1 MIKRGFNKGFVNDKC
16 KKEHNKKFK
25 CLFMGMKKIAVVNLA
40 AAGAMITIPGLFSD
54 CNVMVNQK
62 VKLSIG
68 KNKLVNKFKYGYLQ
82 VATQGKSNS
91 QGYRSVNSRK
101 MTTAYHLPSSYG
113 STSKAVKNQ
122 LPWGT
127 CWIFS
132 AIGTMEYTAD
142 KKESSDHIFS
152 EEEMLRSFTK
162 KSNVGWQL
170 TNKNDG
176 GNEEMSAGYL
186 VSHGAVSS
194 DIPYDTKNVLMELTY
209 ISHEQSQSAY
219 RATDIKFFQKNYNQ
233 DQTLTDNYINE
244 VKQAVYNNGSVL
256 TLANW
261 NYLYIKGNSMN
272 SINSNARDNLNHAV
286 VIVGWDDNYDKS
298 NFLQKPK
305 DNGAFLVRNS
315 WGTNDHGYYWV
326 SYEDKSIVPTYTI
339 QDYEKTASNERIYN
353 LEEGA
358 LCPTVTI
365 NKKTVGFVNIFS
377 LKGKE
382 QLDKISFYTSDIGAE
397 YQIYY
402 VPLGQDGNLDLNGMK
417 AISESGTVNYEGY
430 YTKQIKLPIIKQGKV
445 AIMVVIKSSGKNASM
460 GAEGTYDAASAKYYV
475 PSISKG
481 ESYLVTDYGSQD
493 SYKENYGNWTIKLT
507 TRNANDKSVTQDN
520 KIQNI
525 KKEITEKDLGLH
537 SISDL
542 ELDAGNVVYNGKS
555 KKPNT
560 IVTTDNDEL
569 LDLNDDYY
577 AVYKNNKN
585 IGLATVTI
593 KGKSFFVGS
602 KTKKFWIHPDKVK
615 SLKVKQKRNITTIRF
630 RKNKGGVTGY
640 RIKYSTRRD
649 MKHCKYIMTKK
660 NVCKI
665 KNRHKLYVRVK
676 AYKQV
681 GTKKVYSVKWAK

>member
-1 MIKRGFNKGFVNDKC
+1 MIKMGFNKGFVNDKC

-54 CNVMVNQK
+54 CNVMANQK

-68 KNKLVNKFKYGYLQ
+68 KNKLVNKSKYGYLQ

-101 MTTAYHLPSSYG
+101 MTAAYHLPSSYG

-305 DNGAFLVRNS
+305 NNGAFLVRNS

-365 NKKTVGFVNIFS
+365 NKKTAGFVNIFS
-377 LKGKE
+377 LNGKE
-382 QLDKISFYTSDIGAE
+382 QLDKISFYTSDVGAE
-397 YQIYY
+397 YQI
-402 VPLGQDGNLDLNGMK
+402 
-417 AISESGTVNYEGY
+417 
-430 YTKQIKLPIIKQGKV
+430 
-445 AIMVVIKSSGKNASM
+445 
-460 GAEGTYDAASAKYYV
+460 YYV

-493 SYKENYGNWTIKLT
+493 SYKENYANWTIKLT

-665 KNRHKLYVRVK
+665 KNRHKLYARVK

>member
-1 MIKRGFNKGFVNDKC
+1 MIKRGFNKEFVNDKC
-16 KKEHNKKFK
+16 KNEHNKKFK

-54 CNVMVNQK
+54 CNVMANQK

-68 KNKLVNKFKYGYLQ
+68 KNKLVNKSKYGYLQ

-101 MTTAYHLPSSYG
+101 LTAAYHLPSSYG

-305 DNGAFLVRNS
+305 NNGAFLVRNS

-365 NKKTVGFVNIFS
+365 NKKTAGFVNIFS

-382 QLDKISFYTSDIGAE
+382 QLDKISFYTSDVGAE
-397 YQIYY
+397 YQI
-402 VPLGQDGNLDLNGMK
+402 
-417 AISESGTVNYEGY
+417 
-430 YTKQIKLPIIKQGKV
+430 
-445 AIMVVIKSSGKNASM
+445 
-460 GAEGTYDAASAKYYV
+460 YYV

-493 SYKENYGNWTIKLT
+493 SYKENYANWTIKLT

>member
-1 MIKRGFNKGFVNDKC
+1 MIKMGFNKGFVNDKC

-54 CNVMVNQK
+54 CNVMANQK

-68 KNKLVNKFKYGYLQ
+68 KNKLVNKSKYGYLQ

-101 MTTAYHLPSSYG
+101 MTAAYHLPSSYG

-305 DNGAFLVRNS
+305 NNGAFLVRNS

-365 NKKTVGFVNIFS
+365 NKKTAGFVNIFS
-377 LKGKE
+377 LNGKE
-382 QLDKISFYTSDIGAE
+382 QLDKISFYTSDVGAE
-397 YQIYY
+397 YQI
-402 VPLGQDGNLDLNGMK
+402 
-417 AISESGTVNYEGY
+417 
-430 YTKQIKLPIIKQGKV
+430 
-445 AIMVVIKSSGKNASM
+445 
-460 GAEGTYDAASAKYYV
+460 YYV

-493 SYKENYGNWTIKLT
+493 SYKENYANWTIKLT

-630 RKNKGGVTGY
+630 RKNKSGVTGY

>member
-1 MIKRGFNKGFVNDKC
+1 MIKMGFNKGFVNDKC

-54 CNVMVNQK
+54 CNVMANQK

-68 KNKLVNKFKYGYLQ
+68 KNKLVNKSKYGYLQ

-101 MTTAYHLPSSYG
+101 MTAAYHLPSSYG

-305 DNGAFLVRNS
+305 NNGAFLVRNS

-365 NKKTVGFVNIFS
+365 NKKTAGFVNIFS
-377 LKGKE
+377 LNGKE
-382 QLDKISFYTSDIGAE
+382 QLDKISFYTSDVGAE
-397 YQIYY
+397 YQI
-402 VPLGQDGNLDLNGMK
+402 
-417 AISESGTVNYEGY
+417 
-430 YTKQIKLPIIKQGKV
+430 
-445 AIMVVIKSSGKNASM
+445 
-460 GAEGTYDAASAKYYV
+460 YYV

-493 SYKENYGNWTIKLT
+493 SYKENYANWTIKLT

>member
-1 MIKRGFNKGFVNDKC
+1 MIKMGFNKGFVNDKC

-54 CNVMVNQK
+54 CNVMANQK

-68 KNKLVNKFKYGYLQ
+68 KNKLVNKSKYGYLQ

-101 MTTAYHLPSSYG
+101 MTAAYHLPSSYG

-305 DNGAFLVRNS
+305 NNGAFLVRNS

-358 LCPTVTI
+358 LCHTLTI
-365 NKKTVGFVNIFS
+365 NKKTAGFVNIFS
-377 LKGKE
+377 LNGKE
-382 QLDKISFYTSDIGAE
+382 QLDKISFYTSDVGAE
-397 YQIYY
+397 YQI
-402 VPLGQDGNLDLNGMK
+402 
-417 AISESGTVNYEGY
+417 
-430 YTKQIKLPIIKQGKV
+430 
-445 AIMVVIKSSGKNASM
+445 
-460 GAEGTYDAASAKYYV
+460 YYV

-493 SYKENYGNWTIKLT
+493 SYKENYANWTIKLT

>member
-1 MIKRGFNKGFVNDKC
+1 MIKMGFNKGFVNDKC

-54 CNVMVNQK
+54 CNVMANQK

-68 KNKLVNKFKYGYLQ
+68 KNKLVNKSKYGYLQ

-101 MTTAYHLPSSYG
+101 MTAAYHLPSSYG

-305 DNGAFLVRNS
+305 NNGAFLVRNS

-365 NKKTVGFVNIFS
+365 NKKTAGFVNIFS
-377 LKGKE
+377 LNGKE
-382 QLDKISFYTSDIGAE
+382 QLDKISFYTSDVGAE
-397 YQIYY
+397 YQI
-402 VPLGQDGNLDLNGMK
+402 
-417 AISESGTVNYEGY
+417 
-430 YTKQIKLPIIKQGKV
+430 
-445 AIMVVIKSSGKNASM
+445 
-460 GAEGTYDAASAKYYV
+460 YYV

-493 SYKENYGNWTIKLT
+493 SYKENYANWTIKLT

-640 RIKYSTRRD
+640 RIKYLQEE
-649 MKHCKYIMTKK
+649 I
-660 NVCKI
+660 
-665 KNRHKLYVRVK
+665 
-676 AYKQV
+676 
-681 GTKKVYSVKWAK
+681 

>member
-1 MIKRGFNKGFVNDKC
+1 MIKREFNKGFVNNKC

-54 CNVMVNQK
+54 CNVMANQK

-68 KNKLVNKFKYGYLQ
+68 KNKLVNKSKYGYLQ
-82 VATQGKSNS
+82 VVTQGKSNS

-194 DIPYDTKNVLMELTY
+194 DIPYDTKNVLM
-209 ISHEQSQSAY
+209 
-219 RATDIKFFQKNYNQ
+219 
-233 DQTLTDNYINE
+233 
-244 VKQAVYNNGSVL
+244 
-256 TLANW
+256 
-261 NYLYIKGNSMN
+261 
-272 SINSNARDNLNHAV
+272 
-286 VIVGWDDNYDKS
+286 
-298 NFLQKPK
+298 
-305 DNGAFLVRNS
+305 
-315 WGTNDHGYYWV
+315 
-326 SYEDKSIVPTYTI
+326 
-339 QDYEKTASNERIYN
+339 
-353 LEEGA
+353 
-358 LCPTVTI
+358 
-365 NKKTVGFVNIFS
+365 
-377 LKGKE
+377 
-382 QLDKISFYTSDIGAE
+382 
-397 YQIYY
+397 
-402 VPLGQDGNLDLNGMK
+402 GMK
-417 AISESGTVNYEGY
+417 PISESGTVNYEGY
-430 YTKQIKLPIIKQGKV
+430 YTKQIKSPIIKQGKV
-445 AIMVVIKSSGKNASM
+445 AIMVVIKSSGKNTSM

-493 SYKENYGNWTIKLT
+493 SYKENCGNWTIKLT

-615 SLKVKQKRNITTIRF
+615 SLKVKQKRNITIIRF

-681 GTKKVYSVKWAK
+681 GTKKIYSVKWAK

>member
-1 MIKRGFNKGFVNDKC
+1 MGFNKGFVNDKC

-54 CNVMVNQK
+54 CNVMANQK

-68 KNKLVNKFKYGYLQ
+68 KNKLVNKSKYGYLQ

-101 MTTAYHLPSSYG
+101 MTAAYHLPSSYG

-305 DNGAFLVRNS
+305 NNGAFLVRNS

-365 NKKTVGFVNIFS
+365 NKKTAGFVNIFS
-377 LKGKE
+377 LNGKE
-382 QLDKISFYTSDIGAE
+382 QLDKISFYTSDVGAE
-397 YQIYY
+397 YQI
-402 VPLGQDGNLDLNGMK
+402 
-417 AISESGTVNYEGY
+417 
-430 YTKQIKLPIIKQGKV
+430 
-445 AIMVVIKSSGKNASM
+445 
-460 GAEGTYDAASAKYYV
+460 YYV

-493 SYKENYGNWTIKLT
+493 SYKENYANWTIKLT

>member
-1 MIKRGFNKGFVNDKC
+1 
-16 KKEHNKKFK
+16 
-25 CLFMGMKKIAVVNLA
+25 
-40 AAGAMITIPGLFSD
+40 
-54 CNVMVNQK
+54 
-62 VKLSIG
+62 
-68 KNKLVNKFKYGYLQ
+68 
-82 VATQGKSNS
+82 
-91 QGYRSVNSRK
+91 
-101 MTTAYHLPSSYG
+101 
-113 STSKAVKNQ
+113 
-122 LPWGT
+122 
-127 CWIFS
+127 
-132 AIGTMEYTAD
+132 
-142 KKESSDHIFS
+142 
-152 EEEMLRSFTK
+152 MLRSFTK

-305 DNGAFLVRNS
+305 NNGAFLVRNS

-358 LCPTVTI
+358 LCSTVAI
-365 NKKTVGFVNIFS
+365 NKKTAGFVNIFS

-382 QLDKISFYTSDIGAE
+382 QLDKISFYTSDVGAE

-402 VPLGQDGNLDLNGMK
+402 VPLDQDGNLDLNGMK

-430 YTKQIKLPIIKQGKV
+430 YTKQIKSPIIKQGKV
-445 AIMVVIKSSGKNASM
+445 AIMVVIKSSGKNTSM

>member
-1 MIKRGFNKGFVNDKC
+1 
-16 KKEHNKKFK
+16 
-25 CLFMGMKKIAVVNLA
+25 
-40 AAGAMITIPGLFSD
+40 
-54 CNVMVNQK
+54 
-62 VKLSIG
+62 
-68 KNKLVNKFKYGYLQ
+68 
-82 VATQGKSNS
+82 
-91 QGYRSVNSRK
+91 
-101 MTTAYHLPSSYG
+101 
-113 STSKAVKNQ
+113 
-122 LPWGT
+122 
-127 CWIFS
+127 
-132 AIGTMEYTAD
+132 
-142 KKESSDHIFS
+142 
-152 EEEMLRSFTK
+152 MLRSFTK

-305 DNGAFLVRNS
+305 NNGAFLVRNS

-358 LCPTVTI
+358 LCSTVAI
-365 NKKTVGFVNIFS
+365 NKKTAGFVNIFS
-377 LKGKE
+377 LNGKE
-382 QLDKISFYTSDIGAE
+382 QLDKISFYTSDVGAE

-402 VPLGQDGNLDLNGMK
+402 VPLDQNGNLDLNGMK

-430 YTKQIKLPIIKQGKV
+430 YTKQIKSPIIKQGKV
-445 AIMVVIKSSGKNASM
+445 AIMVVIKSSGKNTSM
-460 GAEGTYDAASAKYYV
+460 GAEGTYDTASAKYYV

>member
-1 MIKRGFNKGFVNDKC
+1 MIKMGFNKGFVNDKC

-54 CNVMVNQK
+54 CNVMANQK

-68 KNKLVNKFKYGYLQ
+68 KNKLVNKSKYGYLQ

-101 MTTAYHLPSSYG
+101 MTAAYHLPSSYG

-305 DNGAFLVRNS
+305 NNGAFLVRNS

-358 LCPTVTI
+358 LCSTVAI
-365 NKKTVGFVNIFS
+365 NKKTAGFVNIFS
-377 LKGKE
+377 LNGKE
-382 QLDKISFYTSDIGAE
+382 QLDKISFYTSDVGAE
-397 YQIYY
+397 YQI
-402 VPLGQDGNLDLNGMK
+402 
-417 AISESGTVNYEGY
+417 
-430 YTKQIKLPIIKQGKV
+430 
-445 AIMVVIKSSGKNASM
+445 
-460 GAEGTYDAASAKYYV
+460 YYV

-493 SYKENYGNWTIKLT
+493 SYKENYANWTIKLT

>member
-1 MIKRGFNKGFVNDKC
+1 MIKMGFNKGFVNDKC

-54 CNVMVNQK
+54 CNVMANQK

-68 KNKLVNKFKYGYLQ
+68 KNKLVNKSKYGYLQ
-82 VATQGKSNS
+82 VDTQGKSNS

-101 MTTAYHLPSSYG
+101 MTAAYHLPSSYG

-305 DNGAFLVRNS
+305 NNGAFLVRNS

-365 NKKTVGFVNIFS
+365 NKKTAGFVNIFS
-377 LKGKE
+377 LNGKE
-382 QLDKISFYTSDIGAE
+382 QLDKISFYTSDVGAE
-397 YQIYY
+397 YQI
-402 VPLGQDGNLDLNGMK
+402 
-417 AISESGTVNYEGY
+417 
-430 YTKQIKLPIIKQGKV
+430 
-445 AIMVVIKSSGKNASM
+445 
-460 GAEGTYDAASAKYYV
+460 YYV

-493 SYKENYGNWTIKLT
+493 SYKENYANWTIKLT

>member
-1 MIKRGFNKGFVNDKC
+1 
-16 KKEHNKKFK
+16 
-25 CLFMGMKKIAVVNLA
+25 
-40 AAGAMITIPGLFSD
+40 
-54 CNVMVNQK
+54 
-62 VKLSIG
+62 
-68 KNKLVNKFKYGYLQ
+68 
-82 VATQGKSNS
+82 
-91 QGYRSVNSRK
+91 
-101 MTTAYHLPSSYG
+101 
-113 STSKAVKNQ
+113 
-122 LPWGT
+122 
-127 CWIFS
+127 
-132 AIGTMEYTAD
+132 
-142 KKESSDHIFS
+142 
-152 EEEMLRSFTK
+152 MLRSFTK

-286 VIVGWDDNYDKS
+286 VIDGWDDNYDKS

-305 DNGAFLVRNS
+305 NNGAFLVRNS

-365 NKKTVGFVNIFS
+365 NKKTAGFVNIFS

-382 QLDKISFYTSDIGAE
+382 QLDKISFYTSDVGAE

-402 VPLGQDGNLDLNGMK
+402 VPLDQDGNLDLDGMK
-417 AISESGTVNYEGY
+417 PISESGTVNYEGY
-430 YTKQIKLPIIKQGKV
+430 YTKQIKSPIIKQGKV
-445 AIMVVIKSSGKNASM
+445 AIMVVIKSSGKNTSM

-493 SYKENYGNWTIKLT
+493 SYKENCGNWTIKLT

-615 SLKVKQKRNITTIRF
+615 SLKVKQKRNITIIRF

-681 GTKKVYSVKWAK
+681 GTKKIYSVKWAK

>member
-1 MIKRGFNKGFVNDKC
+1 M
-16 KKEHNKKFK
+16 NKKSKRLHFIQK
-25 CLFMGMKKIAVVNLA
+25 LGATLSLA
-40 AAGAMITIPGLFSD
+40 AVGGILMFPEVQPHHVEADSKI
-54 CNVMVNQK
+54 K
-62 VKLSIG
+62 VSIAHSKTTG
-68 KNKLVNKFKYGYLQ
+68 GINYGYL
-82 VATQGKSNS
+82 KSDLQDN
-91 QGYRSVNSRK
+91 
-101 MTTAYHLPSSYG
+101 TTTESARTGVLVKASNLPSSDG
-113 STSKAVKNQ
+113 STSKIVKDQ
-122 LPWGT
+122 RPWGT
-127 CWIFS
+127 CWAFS
-132 AIGTMEYTAD
+132 GIGTMEYAAD
-142 KKESSDHIFS
+142 KKESKNHIFS
-152 EEEMLRSFTK
+152 EEMMLRNFTK
-162 KSNVGWQL
+162 KSDTGYQL
-170 TNKNDG
+170 TDKDDG
-176 GNEEMSAGYL
+176 GNEFMAAGYL

-194 DIPYDTKNVLMELTY
+194 SLLYNAKNSLMELPYMESTKK
-209 ISHEQSQSAY
+209 QTAY
-219 RATDIKFFQKNYNQ
+219 RATDVKFFQKDYKEDASLTQ
-233 DQTLTDNYINE
+233 DSIEQI
-244 VKQAVYNNGSVL
+244 KKAVYNNGGVAA
-256 TLANW
+256 LANW
-261 NYLYIKGNSMN
+261 NYLYIKNDTMN
-272 SINSNARDNLNHAV
+272 TTDSNARQGLNHAV

-305 DNGAFLVRNS
+305 NNGAFLVRNS

-365 NKKTVGFVNIFS
+365 NKKTAGFVNIFS
-377 LKGKE
+377 LNGKE
-382 QLDKISFYTSDIGAE
+382 QLDKISFYTSDVGAE
-397 YQIYY
+397 YQI
-402 VPLGQDGNLDLNGMK
+402 
-417 AISESGTVNYEGY
+417 
-430 YTKQIKLPIIKQGKV
+430 
-445 AIMVVIKSSGKNASM
+445 
-460 GAEGTYDAASAKYYV
+460 YYV

-493 SYKENYGNWTIKLT
+493 SYKENYANWTIKLT

>member
-1 MIKRGFNKGFVNDKC
+1 
-16 KKEHNKKFK
+16 
-25 CLFMGMKKIAVVNLA
+25 
-40 AAGAMITIPGLFSD
+40 
-54 CNVMVNQK
+54 
-62 VKLSIG
+62 
-68 KNKLVNKFKYGYLQ
+68 
-82 VATQGKSNS
+82 
-91 QGYRSVNSRK
+91 
-101 MTTAYHLPSSYG
+101 
-113 STSKAVKNQ
+113 
-122 LPWGT
+122 
-127 CWIFS
+127 
-132 AIGTMEYTAD
+132 
-142 KKESSDHIFS
+142 
-152 EEEMLRSFTK
+152 MLRSFTK

-305 DNGAFLVRNS
+305 NNGAFLVRNS

-365 NKKTVGFVNIFS
+365 NKKTAGFVNIFS

-382 QLDKISFYTSDIGAE
+382 QLDKISFYTSDVGAE

-402 VPLGQDGNLDLNGMK
+402 VPLDQNGNLDLNGMK

-430 YTKQIKLPIIKQGKV
+430 YTKQIKSPIIKQGKV
-445 AIMVVIKSSGKNASM
+445 AIMVVIKSSGKNTSM
-460 GAEGTYDAASAKYYV
+460 GAEGTYDTASAKYYV

-493 SYKENYGNWTIKLT
+493 SYKENYANWTIKLT

>member
-54 CNVMVNQK
+54 CNVMSNQK

-68 KNKLVNKFKYGYLQ
+68 KNKLVNKSKYGYLQ

-305 DNGAFLVRNS
+305 NNGAFLVRNS

-365 NKKTVGFVNIFS
+365 NKKTAGFVNIFS
-377 LKGKE
+377 LNGKE
-382 QLDKISFYTSDIGAE
+382 QLDKISFYTSDVGAE
-397 YQIYY
+397 YQI
-402 VPLGQDGNLDLNGMK
+402 
-417 AISESGTVNYEGY
+417 
-430 YTKQIKLPIIKQGKV
+430 
-445 AIMVVIKSSGKNASM
+445 
-460 GAEGTYDAASAKYYV
+460 YYV

-493 SYKENYGNWTIKLT
+493 SYKENYANWTIKLT

>member
-1 MIKRGFNKGFVNDKC
+1 MKVNDR
-16 KKEHNKKFK
+16 
-25 CLFMGMKKIAVVNLA
+25 L
-40 AAGAMITIPGLFSD
+40 
-54 CNVMVNQK
+54 
-62 VKLSIG
+62 LS
-68 KNKLVNKFKYGYLQ
+68 FFCYLR
-82 VATQGKSNS
+82 N
-91 QGYRSVNSRK
+91 
-101 MTTAYHLPSSYG
+101 
-113 STSKAVKNQ
+113 
-122 LPWGT
+122 
-127 CWIFS
+127 
-132 AIGTMEYTAD
+132 EYTAD

-305 DNGAFLVRNS
+305 NNGAFLVRNS

-365 NKKTVGFVNIFS
+365 NKKTAGFVNIFS

-382 QLDKISFYTSDIGAE
+382 QLDKISFYTSDVGAE

-402 VPLGQDGNLDLNGMK
+402 VPLDQDGNLDLNGMK
-417 AISESGTVNYEGY
+417 PISESGTVNYEGY
-430 YTKQIKLPIIKQGKV
+430 YTKQIKSPIIKQGKV
-445 AIMVVIKSSGKNASM
+445 AIMVVIKSSGKNTSM

-493 SYKENYGNWTIKLT
+493 SYKENCGNWTIKLT

-615 SLKVKQKRNITTIRF
+615 SLKVKQKRNITIIRF

-681 GTKKVYSVKWAK
+681 GTKKIYSVKWAK

>member
-1 MIKRGFNKGFVNDKC
+1 MFPEVQPHHVEADSKIKVS
-16 KKEHNKKFK
+16 
-25 CLFMGMKKIAVVNLA
+25 IAHSKTTGGIN
-40 AAGAMITIPGLFSD
+40 
-54 CNVMVNQK
+54 
-62 VKLSIG
+62 
-68 KNKLVNKFKYGYLQ
+68 YGYL
-82 VATQGKSNS
+82 KSDLQDN
-91 QGYRSVNSRK
+91 
-101 MTTAYHLPSSYG
+101 TTTESARTGVLVKASNLPSSDG
-113 STSKAVKNQ
+113 STSKIVKDQ
-122 LPWGT
+122 RPWGT
-127 CWIFS
+127 CWAFS
-132 AIGTMEYTAD
+132 GIGTMEYAAD
-142 KKESSDHIFS
+142 KKESKNHIFS
-152 EEEMLRSFTK
+152 EEMMLRNFTK
-162 KSNVGWQL
+162 KSDTGYQL
-170 TNKNDG
+170 TDKDDG
-176 GNEEMSAGYL
+176 GNEFMAAGYL

-194 DIPYDTKNVLMELTY
+194 SLLYNAKNSLMELPYMESTKK
-209 ISHEQSQSAY
+209 QTAY
-219 RATDIKFFQKNYNQ
+219 RATDVKFFQKDYKEDASLTQ
-233 DQTLTDNYINE
+233 DSIEQI
-244 VKQAVYNNGSVL
+244 KKAVYNNGGVAA
-256 TLANW
+256 LANW
-261 NYLYIKGNSMN
+261 NYLYIKNDTMN
-272 SINSNARDNLNHAV
+272 TTDSNARQGLNHAV

-305 DNGAFLVRNS
+305 NNGAFLVRNS

-358 LCPTVTI
+358 LCSTVAI
-365 NKKTVGFVNIFS
+365 NKKTAGFVNIFS
-377 LKGKE
+377 LNGKE
-382 QLDKISFYTSDIGAE
+382 QLDKISFYTSDVGAE

-402 VPLGQDGNLDLNGMK
+402 VPLDQNGNLDLNGMK

-430 YTKQIKLPIIKQGKV
+430 YTKQIKSPIIKQGKV
-445 AIMVVIKSSGKNASM
+445 AIMVVIKSSGKNTSM
-460 GAEGTYDAASAKYYV
+460 GAEGTYDTASAKYYV

-493 SYKENYGNWTIKLT
+493 SYKENYANWTIKLT

>member
-1 MIKRGFNKGFVNDKC
+1 
-16 KKEHNKKFK
+16 
-25 CLFMGMKKIAVVNLA
+25 
-40 AAGAMITIPGLFSD
+40 
-54 CNVMVNQK
+54 
-62 VKLSIG
+62 
-68 KNKLVNKFKYGYLQ
+68 
-82 VATQGKSNS
+82 
-91 QGYRSVNSRK
+91 
-101 MTTAYHLPSSYG
+101 
-113 STSKAVKNQ
+113 
-122 LPWGT
+122 
-127 CWIFS
+127 
-132 AIGTMEYTAD
+132 
-142 KKESSDHIFS
+142 
-152 EEEMLRSFTK
+152 MLRSFTK

-286 VIVGWDDNYDKS
+286 VIDGWDDNYDKS

-305 DNGAFLVRNS
+305 NNGAFLVRNS

-358 LCPTVTI
+358 LCSTVAI
-365 NKKTVGFVNIFS
+365 NKKTAGFVNIFS
-377 LKGKE
+377 LNGKE
-382 QLDKISFYTSDIGAE
+382 QLDKISFYTSDVGAE

-402 VPLGQDGNLDLNGMK
+402 VPLDQNGNLDLNGMK

-430 YTKQIKLPIIKQGKV
+430 YTKQIKSPIIKQGKV
-445 AIMVVIKSSGKNASM
+445 AIMVVIKSSGKNTSM
-460 GAEGTYDAASAKYYV
+460 GAEGTYDTASAKYYV

-493 SYKENYGNWTIKLT
+493 SYKENYANWTIKLT

>member
-1 MIKRGFNKGFVNDKC
+1 MFPEVQPHHVEADSKIKVS
-16 KKEHNKKFK
+16 
-25 CLFMGMKKIAVVNLA
+25 IAHSKTTGGIN
-40 AAGAMITIPGLFSD
+40 
-54 CNVMVNQK
+54 
-62 VKLSIG
+62 
-68 KNKLVNKFKYGYLQ
+68 YGYL
-82 VATQGKSNS
+82 KSDLQDN
-91 QGYRSVNSRK
+91 
-101 MTTAYHLPSSYG
+101 TTTESARTGVLVKASNLPSSDG
-113 STSKAVKNQ
+113 STSKIVKDQ
-122 LPWGT
+122 RPWGT
-127 CWIFS
+127 CWAFS
-132 AIGTMEYTAD
+132 GIGTMEYAAD
-142 KKESSDHIFS
+142 KKESKNHIFS
-152 EEEMLRSFTK
+152 EEMMLRNFTK
-162 KSNVGWQL
+162 KSDTGYQL
-170 TNKNDG
+170 TDKDDG
-176 GNEEMSAGYL
+176 GNEFMAAGYL

-194 DIPYDTKNVLMELTY
+194 SLLYNAKNSLMELPYMESTKK
-209 ISHEQSQSAY
+209 QTAY
-219 RATDIKFFQKNYNQ
+219 RATDVKFFQKDYKEDASLTQ
-233 DQTLTDNYINE
+233 DSIEQI
-244 VKQAVYNNGSVL
+244 KKAVYNNGGVAA
-256 TLANW
+256 LANW
-261 NYLYIKGNSMN
+261 NYLYIKNDTMN
-272 SINSNARDNLNHAV
+272 TTDSNARQGLNHAV
-286 VIVGWDDNYDKS
+286 VIVGWDDDYNKS
-298 NFLQKPK
+298 NFLHTPK

-315 WGTNDHGYYWV
+315 WGDKNGDHGYYWV
-326 SYEDKSIVPTYTI
+326 SYQDRSIVPAYTVE
-339 QDYEKTASNERIYN
+339 DYEITTPDENIYN

-358 LCPTVTI
+358 LCSTVAI
-365 NKKTVGFVNIFS
+365 NKKTAGFVNIFS
-377 LKGKE
+377 LNGKE
-382 QLDKISFYTSDIGAE
+382 QLDKISFYTSDVGAE

-402 VPLGQDGNLDLNGMK
+402 VPLDQNGNLDLNGMK

-430 YTKQIKLPIIKQGKV
+430 YTKQIKSPIIKQGKV
-445 AIMVVIKSSGKNASM
+445 AIMVVIKSSGKNTSM
-460 GAEGTYDAASAKYYV
+460 GAEGTYDTASAKYYV

-493 SYKENYGNWTIKLT
+493 SYKENYANWTIKLT

>member
-1 MIKRGFNKGFVNDKC
+1 MIKMGFNKGFVNDKC
-16 KKEHNKKFK
+16 KKEHNKK
-25 CLFMGMKKIAVVNLA
+25 
-40 AAGAMITIPGLFSD
+40 S
-54 CNVMVNQK
+54 
-62 VKLSIG
+62 
-68 KNKLVNKFKYGYLQ
+68 
-82 VATQGKSNS
+82 
-91 QGYRSVNSRK
+91 
-101 MTTAYHLPSSYG
+101 
-113 STSKAVKNQ
+113 
-122 LPWGT
+122 WGT

-305 DNGAFLVRNS
+305 NNGAFLVRNS

-365 NKKTVGFVNIFS
+365 NKKTAGFVNIFS

-382 QLDKISFYTSDIGAE
+382 QLDKISFYTSDVGAE

-402 VPLGQDGNLDLNGMK
+402 VPLDQDGNLDLNGMK

-430 YTKQIKLPIIKQGKV
+430 YTKQIKSPIIKQGKV
-445 AIMVVIKSSGKNASM
+445 AIMVVIKSSGKNTSM

-676 AYKQV
+676 AYKQI